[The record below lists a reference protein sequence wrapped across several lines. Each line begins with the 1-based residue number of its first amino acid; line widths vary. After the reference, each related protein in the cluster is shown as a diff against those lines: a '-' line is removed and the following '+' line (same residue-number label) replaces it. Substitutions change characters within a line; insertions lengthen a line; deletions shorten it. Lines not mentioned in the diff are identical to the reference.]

1 MTYTKMRYI
10 VYKTKRGRK
19 KHCWILFKNRT
30 FHMMISIKIFK
41 NFSIISNSMQKTISK
56 YKKRSISYLLLKIS
70 LIFWTKR
77 WTFLIYLMV
86 IYIKIIIIFYNIW
99 KVQIYSTQDLLN
111 QWIIGQ
117 IRFKLEPKIIIKVLE
132 VHHISMQYL
141 NQKLILSQLIKLVFR
156 WLMETLNG

>member
-1 MTYTKMRYI
+1 VIYTKMRYI
-10 VYKTKRGRK
+10 VYQTKRGRK
-19 KHCWILFKNRT
+19 RHYWILFKNRT

-56 YKKRSISYLLLKIS
+56 YKKRSIYNILLKIS
-70 LIFWTKR
+70 LIFWIKR
-77 WTFLIYLMV
+77 WTFLIYLKV

-99 KVQIYSTQDLLN
+99 KVQIYSKQDLLN

-117 IRFKLEPKIIIKVLE
+117 MRFKLEPKIIIKVLE
-132 VHHISMQYL
+132 VHRISMQYL
-141 NQKLILSQLIKLVFR
+141 NQKLILSQLIKLLFR

>member
-1 MTYTKMRYI
+1 MTCTKMRYI
-10 VYKTKRGRK
+10 VYQTKRGRK
-19 KHCWILFKNRT
+19 RHYWILFKNRT
-30 FHMMISIKIFK
+30 FHTMISIKIFK
-41 NFSIISNSMQKTISK
+41 NFLIISNSMQKTISK
-56 YKKRSISYLLLKIS
+56 YKKRSIYNLLLKIS

-99 KVQIYSTQDLLN
+99 KVQIYSKQDLLN

-117 IRFKLEPKIIIKVLE
+117 MRFKLEPKIIIKVLE
-132 VHHISMQYL
+132 VHRISMQYL
-141 NQKLILSQLIKLVFR
+141 NQKLTLSQLIKLLFR